1 METTFMN
8 PENNKTNEPRKFVLD
23 LSQKLGFR
31 NSDKHVALQNFSIYL
46 NITNA
51 WNNEIIW

>member
-23 LSQKLGFR
+23 LSQKLGLR

-51 WNNEIIW
+51 